1 MQLSDLQSILSSILS
16 CVFASPVSDVTSEDG
31 DLKFVATHISFP
43 PSGNGNTV
51 QGTCM

>member
-1 MQLSDLQSILSSILS
+1 MICNLFLSFILS
-16 CVFASPVSDVTSEDG
+16 CLFASPVSDVTSEDG
-31 DLKFVATHISFP
+31 DLKFVATHNIISFP